1 MAEAKLHAALITTDP
16 RFRDLVQELL
26 ADPESGFTL
35 GLEISVP
42 FAQFG
47 EEQVSALRQLSPDLV
62 FIDVQDDP
70 DLGVKFTQFLTELN
84 PSQRVI
90 AAGLDL
96 SHDLLLAAMRAGIS
110 DFLAKPV
117 KREALL
123 EAFQRVSLLYGRS
136 SSRLRAPGKI
146 FAFFSPKG
154 GSGCTTICTNLAV
167 MLNRLTGKRTL
178 LVDLDLELGEVALLL
193 GLQPRYSFVDLVQ
206 NFHRMDAGLLA
217 SYVDQH
223 GSGVHL
229 LSSPL
234 HLADNFRAE
243 QAEVVTG
250 DDTRQI
256 LHFLRS
262 HYEYIV
268 VDTSKS
274 FSAVTLGVFDQ
285 ADFVFLVTTVDLPS
299 LRSIQRALPVLKRVL
314 PRGEQ
319 QIRLV
324 VNRYNSGNDI
334 SLSDIERSL
343 GLKVYSTV
351 TNDYQAVIQSLN
363 DGKPLVLDGKS
374 KPGKD
379 IKALGSELVG
389 LGGKVRSKRG
399 AIVGKLVGR
408 LWGRSR
414 PAEEMRG

>member
-1 MAEAKLHAALITTDP
+1 MDESRLRAALITTDP
-16 RFRDLVQELL
+16 RFRDSVQELL

-35 GLEISVP
+35 GLEIGVP

-47 EEQVSALRQLSPDLV
+47 EEQVAGLRHLNPDLV

-70 DLGVKFTQFLTELN
+70 ELGVKFTQFLTELN

-90 AAGLDL
+90 AAGSAL

-117 KREALL
+117 TREALL
-123 EAFQRVSLLYGRS
+123 EAFQRVSLLYGRTS
-136 SSRLRAPGKI
+136 TRLRRPGQI

-154 GSGCTTICTNLAV
+154 GSGCTTISTNLAV

-193 GLQPRYSFVDLVQ
+193 GLQPRYNFLDLVQ

-217 SYVDQH
+217 SYVEEH

-229 LSSPL
+229 LSAPL
-234 HLADNFRAE
+234 HLSDNFRAE

-268 VDTSKS
+268 VDTAKA
-274 FSAVTLGVFDQ
+274 FSPVTLGVFDQ
-285 ADFVFLVTTVDLPS
+285 ADFVFLVTNVDLPS
-299 LRSIQRALPVLKRVL
+299 LRNVQRALPMVKRML
-314 PRGEQ
+314 PQGEQ
-319 QIRLV
+319 QIRLI

-351 TNDYQAVIQSLN
+351 TNDYQTVIQSLN

-374 KPGKD
+374 KCGKD
-379 IKALGSELVG
+379 IKALGSVLAG
-389 LGGKVRSKRG
+389 LGVKGRRKRG
-399 AIVGKLVGR
+399 AIVGNLVGR
-408 LWGRSR
+408 FWGRGR
-414 PAEEMRG
+414 PAEEVRS